1 MMYILKDFDFDFP
14 YRNEDCSEC
23 TVVEALKTQSTEITP
38 DWIEII
44 VKLVRFELNA
54 LPSTVIEDNP
64 PKDSTDWYVKNL
76 KAILKALSEPVKNW
90 KDKPDSEGWWWRI
103 SAVNNKMYCEYFDDV
118 AVETWDFY
126 GMGKFH
132 KATVPEEGENEN

>member
-1 MMYILKDFDFDFP
+1 MYILKDFDFDFP

-76 KAILKALSEPVKNW
+76 KAILKALSEPVNNW
-90 KDKPDSEGWWWRI
+90 KDKPDEEGFWWYPRGHGMRI
-103 SAVNNKMYCEYFDDV
+103 SFITLDMIKDWKFCYLNNNKQ
-118 AVETWDFY
+118 W
-126 GMGKFH
+126 H
-132 KATVPEEGENEN
+132 KATVPEVQGE